1 MKIYKVL
8 FIFLIVNSSI
18 NFAFSVEMKQK
29 KTLFLVTKMANA
41 C

>member
-1 MKIYKVL
+1 MKMYKVL

-29 KTLFLVTKMANA
+29 KALFLATKMANA